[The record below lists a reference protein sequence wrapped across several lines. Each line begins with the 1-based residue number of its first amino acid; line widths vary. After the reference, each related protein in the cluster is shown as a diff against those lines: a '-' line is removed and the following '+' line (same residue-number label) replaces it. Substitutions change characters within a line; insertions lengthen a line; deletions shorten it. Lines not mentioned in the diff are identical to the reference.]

1 MKVKR
6 TVRRLLS
13 GILAV
18 IMAVTLM
25 PPYVAKAAGD
35 KWWEDGGNTAN
46 SIQKA
51 INNVRDGGTVSISGN
66 ADINE
71 AIKIEEGRNVII
83 ELNGYMI
90 NRHLASD
97 RFEKC
102 KRNGEVFW
110 VGENATLTIN
120 GGKGEYAQREH
131 KGRTSNDVWYADDKS
146 GGSKNYTG
154 GMIVGGGSTNGAG
167 GIHMRDGATVNLND
181 VTVAGNMSDEY
192 GGAVRMKGD
201 GCTLVLNNSKIEYN
215 KAEDYG
221 GAVYI
226 DSGNGKVNLLNGST
240 ISNNNAQDNDGGAM
254 YSNGSKT
261 TVSLGKDCH
270 MDYNVSGDHGG
281 AIYFNK
287 DYSTVEL
294 DDTATISNN
303 KAKNHGGAL
312 FFNYSKVA
320 VIGGKIENNTAGT
333 GGGGIYLEPY
343 HNKISDDSATISGV
357 TLTGNKATSG
367 DGGAIHIEQEN
378 TTVTGCTITNNT
390 AGGSDGEGGG
400 IYVYND
406 NATISGCTI
415 TNNTA
420 GYKGGGVYVSQY
432 ENIALGGKLII
443 KNNTGKGKT
452 QNLRFGDGVMTTYLT
467 GAPTSGSEIGI
478 YLELGGNDRRQISR
492 DKGHY
497 AENVF
502 FSDIDNQHTEW
513 NTDRILYM
521 VKGAKPEITNKL
533 TVPMDG
539 NTGMTK
545 DDSKAKV
552 NGYPVYKGY
561 FSFPSV
567 EEEGKDIDSVFYY
580 TDGYFYNDPQTYNAQ
595 LATMSLT
602 LAMSGFNSSQGGAS
616 DYTYKSQ
623 NVEKLLS
630 DIGVAAADIYIS
642 DSYTSKPGTD
652 TIGVAIG
659 KKNIG
664 DGDVLVPISVRGAGY
679 ESEWAGNLTMGTE
692 GEHKGFQAAAEQV
705 FQQVQQ
711 YIQDYNLTQ
720 AIENGKVKFWITG
733 YSRSAATANLAAKR
747 LVDAYGEKNN
757 QIFGYTFATPQGAN
771 SQSGLG
777 SYPTI
782 HNTINSNDVV
792 PRVAPKL
799 DGYGFAHYGVDHI
812 IDTTDVNAIVKLKQ
826 QLKSI
831 DPDIAFDDY
840 YALATINYIKS
851 SVLNFFG
858 YKEPMISEIDTAG
871 KQIPATI
878 GGYEDD
884 LLKNLTVWG
893 KIPDRSYYA
902 GTASSGYP
910 GKGLGKD
917 GEQPYS
923 VEETLRVVA
932 QIMFSK
938 TAAEQEQLMA
948 AAKLKANQLGKL
960 SVWNNILGD
969 DWYKADNET
978 KKKWIWN
985 EFWDKIV
992 DCPGGL
998 REKFSKDELI
1008 KLRKAWPTLLDMLL
1022 TFVGYDYETKVYDTT
1037 SQVMVG
1043 TLAYNATSILQTHYP
1058 EVMFAW
1064 LRTADTYYDE
1074 YADTG
1079 STGPQIVNITTNV
1092 TPTVTYSVNGE
1103 KYSGDV
1109 VLNLSTTT
1117 KGASIYYKLTTTEN
1131 GVTTEST
1138 WLPFN
1143 RDLVLREPAEEGK
1156 TITYKVDTRS
1166 VYCGNTGTE
1175 QSQTYTVG
1183 YAKRYDVYVTVN
1195 EKNPMYVGD
1204 YKAGESVTLPTK
1216 SIQDE
1221 LDNYIQGKIFNKWEC
1236 VTNNVTIDEEAAKK
1250 EVLTFTMPE
1259 GDVTLNAVYMG
1270 KISTINITGLDSPV
1284 GGQAFDT
1291 EAQASLKSD
1300 SSSELKNVEVKVQW
1314 AVVETADDGQE
1325 TLTLVSDANAGFNK
1339 KYQAII
1345 AVNQVDGEIVFADTV
1360 TVTVTVDGQTLDAAK
1375 VERIADDGSLR
1386 IYCCETTTA
1395 KAKLT
1400 AQPTVPDITVQQ
1412 NTAAEAIPHPTTVL
1426 IQTEDGEKV
1435 ADVSGWTCI
1444 DAGGY
1449 VASTPKEYH
1458 FTGTINL
1465 GALDIERGDE
1475 LTNTVTVNE
1484 IVKVM
1489 ANPMVAVP
1497 QLAAGSPAPGTYHD
1511 NQTVKFNMPGDATI
1525 MYKLN
1530 GSENYQEYNSK
1541 TGISLTA
1548 QWPNT
1553 ETYTIN
1559 AYAMATD
1566 SQHNDSS
1573 VVEFTYI
1580 IAPQAVVTINCVDT
1594 GMETDSGSW
1603 TKSYN
1608 YTFTAGDKISLVAP
1622 DCDDEQF
1629 SHWEVREG
1637 DAVGLVTD
1645 ANKNNRTI
1653 TVDSTQIE
1661 QTASL
1666 TAVYNPIVKEISI
1679 EISKPE
1685 TGKALAQSTSKG
1697 TFTVTKQYTF
1707 SEYKLVLPITWTPA
1721 SEGTTE
1727 SVALPNTAYTAKL
1740 TMPMSSN
1747 SATFYTAKNLTLS
1760 VTDGSDANNGA
1771 GESVLSKYKIETDD
1785 QGNAVLAVYAVFNP
1799 TAKSKAV
1806 SVSQLDS
1813 VTVASMSDADAIE
1826 QTLDKDRGFVP
1837 VKLEDGNYV
1846 NAAVTWSVPTDYNPS
1861 LKGEELTV
1869 LGTLSNLPDYVD
1881 ASDLMDASS
1890 NINTSI
1896 TVYVSAA
1903 VRSETPTAS
1912 IPGGVYMSAQSVTL
1926 TAAEGADI
1934 YYTTDGSTPT
1944 TSSTKYDRNKAVT
1957 DENGQPV
1964 MDGNGNPVTRPQV
1977 IEVSKNMTLRA
1988 IAVEDG
1994 KQESPELSC
2003 EYYIHTHADSNK
2015 DGWCDGIDTGK
2026 KDEQNNPVLESCDT
2040 VILGKSNDTAE
2051 NPSVIPGSLYRDEEN
2066 GTIYV
2071 DVSAS
2076 NMETNYT
2083 TEVYPITNLKYAY
2096 EKDESGTVTE
2106 EHGYIFAGWYYAVQE
2121 TTTAENETTTVIETL
2136 EPCSSFPV
2144 KTSSEE
2150 GTAEIDSTQAKDYY
2164 AKFVDA
2170 SVLTVKAQIL
2180 AGTTAESEKTNM
2192 RFVTTVDSLNYQSVG
2207 FEIKYNEKV
2216 LNPSSNTVFKT
2227 IKAVDTNEQ
2236 KTLIE
2241 NAKEAFD
2248 NMVSEYFLSYRIDNI
2263 PKKAFEVEFTVTP
2276 SWVTLDGTKVV
2287 GETAKKHVCDG
2298 YLARLKSAETNASE
2312 GSSNS

>member
-1 MKVKR
+1 MNVKR

-415 TNNTA
+415 TDNTA

-521 VKGAKPEITNKL
+521 VKGAKPEITKKL
-533 TVPMDG
+533 PVSMDG
-539 NTGMTK
+539 NTGMTEDVLK
-545 DDSKAKV
+545 TKV

-630 DIGVAAADIYIS
+630 DIGVAAEDIYIS

-664 DGDVLVPISVRGAGY
+664 DGDILVPISVRGAGY

-692 GEHKGFQAAAEQV
+692 GEHKGFQSAAVQV

-747 LVDAYGEKNN
+747 LVDAYQGKGN
-757 QIFGYTFATPQGAN
+757 QIFGYTFATPQGAK

-858 YKEPMISEIDTAG
+858 NKEPMISEINTAG

-884 LLKNLTVWG
+884 LLKNLTEWG
-893 KIPDRSYYA
+893 KIPNRSYYA

-910 GKGLGKD
+910 GEGLGKD
-917 GEQPYS
+917 GEKPYS

-948 AAKLKANQLGKL
+948 AAKLKANQLSKL

-969 DWYKADNET
+969 DWYEKADNET

-998 REKFSKDELI
+998 REKFSEDELI

-1043 TLAYNATSILQTHYP
+1043 TLTYNATSILQTHYP

-1092 TPTVTYSVNGE
+1092 TPTVTYSENGGNH
-1103 KYSGDV
+1103 SGDV
-1109 VLNLSTTT
+1109 VLNLSTAT

-1143 RDLVLREPAEEGK
+1143 RDLVLREPSEAGK
-1156 TITYKVDTRS
+1156 PITYKVDTRS
-1166 VYCGNTGTE
+1166 VYCGNVGTE

-1183 YAKRYDVYVTVN
+1183 YAERYDVYVTVN

-1270 KISTINITGLDSPV
+1270 KISTINITGLASPV

-1291 EAQASLKSD
+1291 DAQVSLNPD
-1300 SSSELKNVEVKVQW
+1300 TPSELQNVDVKVQW
-1314 AVVETADDGQE
+1314 AVVETVDGKQ
-1325 TLTLVSDANAGFNK
+1325 TLTLVSDSQAGFNK

-1345 AVNQVDGEIVFADTV
+1345 AVNQVDGQIVFADPV
-1360 TVTVTVDGQTLDAAK
+1360 TVTVTENGQIQTLDAAK

-1412 NTAAEAIPHPTTVL
+1412 NTAAENIPHPTTVL
-1426 IQTEDGEKV
+1426 IQTEDGGKV
-1435 ADVSGWTCI
+1435 ANVSENGWTCN
-1444 DAGGY
+1444 DYNSA
-1449 VASTPKEYH
+1449 TPKTYT
-1458 FTGTINL
+1458 FTA
-1465 GALDIERGDE
+1465 ALDLDTLGIEENGKF
-1475 LTNTVTVNE
+1475 TATVSENV
-1484 IVKVM
+1484 IVEQ
-1489 ANPMVAVP
+1489 NPMVAVP
-1497 QLAAGSPAPGTYHD
+1497 QLAADSPTPGTYHE
-1511 NQTVKFNMPGDATI
+1511 NQTVRFAVPENATI
-1525 MYKLN
+1525 MYKLDD
-1530 GSENYQEYNSK
+1530 SEDYQECNSE
-1541 TGISLTA
+1541 TEISLTP

-1553 ETYTIN
+1553 ETHTIY
-1559 AYAMATD
+1559 AYAKAKD

-1580 IAPQAVVTINCVDT
+1580 IASQAVVTINCVDT
-1594 GMETDSGSW
+1594 GIKTGSGSW
-1603 TKSYN
+1603 TESYN
-1608 YTFTAGDKISLVAP
+1608 YTFTAGDTISLVAP
-1622 DCDDEQF
+1622 DCLDEQF
-1629 SHWEVREG
+1629 SHWEVRDG
-1637 DAVGLVTD
+1637 DVEGLVTD

-1653 TVDSTQIE
+1653 TVGSTQIG

-1685 TGKALAQSTSKG
+1685 TGKALAQSTSEG
-1697 TFTVTKQYTF
+1697 TFTVTNQYKF
-1707 SEYKLVLPITWTPA
+1707 SEYDLVLPITWTPA
-1721 SEGTTE
+1721 SEGTTD

-1740 TMPMSSN
+1740 TIPMSSDK
-1747 SATFYTAKNLTLS
+1747 ATFYTAKNLALS
-1760 VTDGSDANNGA
+1760 VTDGSGANNGA
-1771 GESVLSKYKIETDD
+1771 GESVLSKYRIETDD
-1785 QGNAVLAVYAVFNP
+1785 PGNAVLAVYAVFNP

-1813 VTVASMSDADAIE
+1813 ITVDKSMATADEILTAVSE
-1826 QTLDKDRGFVP
+1826 KVKSVP
-1837 VKLEDGNYV
+1837 VKLDDGNYV
-1846 NAAVTWSVPTDYNPS
+1846 NAAVTWNVPEGYTPS

-1869 LGTLSNLPDYVD
+1869 SGTLDALPDYVD
-1881 ASDLMDASS
+1881 AETLEDSS
-1890 NINTSI
+1890 GNINTSI

-1903 VRSETPTAS
+1903 ERSETPTAS

-1944 TSSTKYDRNKAVT
+1944 TSSKKYERKMSVT
-1957 DENGQPV
+1957 DENGNPV
-1964 MDGNGNPVTRPQV
+1964 TDGNGNPVTKPQE
-1977 IEVSKNMTLRA
+1977 IKVSANMTLRA
-1988 IAVEDG
+1988 IAVEAN

-2003 EYYIHTHADSNK
+2003 DYYIHIHVDSNK

-2026 KDEQNNPVLESCDT
+2026 KDEAGKPILESCNT
-2040 VILGKSNDTAE
+2040 VILGKSDDTAE
-2051 NPSVIPGSLYRDEEN
+2051 NLSVIPGSLYRDEEN

-2071 DVSAS
+2071 DVSAP

-2083 TEVYPITNLKYAY
+2083 TDVYPVTNLKYAY
-2096 EKDESGTVTE
+2096 KKDESGTVTA
-2106 EHGYIFAGWYYAVQE
+2106 EHGYIFAGWYYVEQE
-2121 TTTAENETTTVIETL
+2121 TTTDDNGVTTITETL
-2136 EPCSSFPV
+2136 KPCSSFPV
-2144 KTSSEE
+2144 NTSSEA

-2227 IKAVDTNEQ
+2227 IKAVDTEDQ
-2236 KTLIE
+2236 RVLISD
-2241 NAKEAFD
+2241 AKEAFD

-2263 PKKAFEVEFTVTP
+2263 PKEAFAVEFTVTP

-2287 GETAKKHVCDG
+2287 GEAAVKRVCDG

-2312 GSSNS
+2312 GNSNS

>member
-1 MKVKR
+1 MNVKR

-25 PPYVAKAAGD
+25 PPYVAKAAGED
-35 KWWEDGGNTAN
+35 AWWKDGGTTAS

-66 ADINE
+66 ADIDE
-71 AIKIEEGRNVII
+71 AIEIEKGRNVII

-97 RFEKC
+97 RFKKC
-102 KRNGEVFW
+102 ERNGEVFW

-120 GGKGEYAQREH
+120 GGKDNYAQH
-131 KGRTSNDVWYADDKS
+131 KGRISDNVWYADDTG

-181 VTVAGNMSDEY
+181 VTVAGNMSTEY

-226 DSGNGKVNLLNGST
+226 DGDNGKVNLLNGST
-240 ISNNNAQDNDGGAM
+240 ISYNTAQDNDGGAM

-261 TVSLGKDCH
+261 TVSLSKDCH
-270 MDYNVSGDHGG
+270 MNYNVSGDHGG
-281 AIYFNK
+281 AIYFND

-303 KAKNHGGAL
+303 KANNHGGAL

-320 VIGGKIENNTAGT
+320 VVGGKIENNTAGT
-333 GGGGIYLEPY
+333 GGGGIYLEPF

-357 TLTGNKATSG
+357 TLTENKATSG

-378 TTVTGCTITNNT
+378 TTVTGCTITNNI

-415 TNNTA
+415 TDNTA
-420 GYKGGGVYVSQY
+420 VYKGGGVYVSQY

-443 KNNTGKGKT
+443 KNNKGNGKT

-478 YLELGGNDRRQISR
+478 YLELDSNDRRQISR

-502 FSDIDNQHTEW
+502 FSDIGNQHTEW

-533 TVPMDG
+533 PVSMDG
-539 NTGMTK
+539 NTGMTEDVLK
-545 DDSKAKV
+545 TKV

-630 DIGVAAADIYIS
+630 DIGVAAEDIYIS

-664 DGDVLVPISVRGAGY
+664 DGDILVPISVRGAGY

-692 GEHKGFQAAAEQV
+692 GEHKGFQSAAVQV

-747 LVDAYGEKNN
+747 LVDAYQGKGN

-771 SQSGLG
+771 SQSGLE

-858 YKEPMISEIDTAG
+858 SKEPMISEINTAG

-884 LLKNLTVWG
+884 LLKKLTEWG
-893 KIPDRSYYA
+893 KIPNRSYYA

-910 GKGLGKD
+910 GEGLGKD
-917 GEQPYS
+917 GELPYS

-960 SVWNNILGD
+960 SVWKNILGD
-969 DWYKADNET
+969 DWYKANNET

-998 REKFSKDELI
+998 REKFSEDELI

-1022 TFVGYDYETKVYDTT
+1022 TFVGYDYETTVYDTT

-1043 TLAYNATSILQTHYP
+1043 TLAYNTTSISQTHYP

-1074 YADTG
+1074 YAG
-1079 STGPQIVNITTNV
+1079 SNGPQIVNITTDV
-1092 TPTVTYSVNGE
+1092 KPTVTYSVNGGE
-1103 KYSGDV
+1103 HSGDV
-1109 VLNLSTTT
+1109 VLNLSTET

-1166 VYCGNTGTE
+1166 VYCGSTGAE
-1175 QSQTYTVG
+1175 QSQTYTVD
-1183 YAKRYDVYVTVN
+1183 YAKRYPVNMTVNGADSKSVGNYKVGECVTVTAN
-1195 EKNPMYVGD
+1195 
-1204 YKAGESVTLPTK
+1204 TK
-1216 SIQDE
+1216 E
-1221 LDNYIQGKIFNKWEC
+1221 GKIFNKWEC
-1236 VTNNVTIDEEAAKK
+1236 VTNNVTIDEEAAEK

-1259 GDVTLNAVYMG
+1259 GNVTMNAVYMD
-1270 KISTINITGLDSPV
+1270 KISTINIADLDSPV
-1284 GGQAFDT
+1284 GGQEFDT
-1291 EAQASLKSD
+1291 KAQVSLNGNSGI
-1300 SSSELKNVEVKVQW
+1300 ERNVQW

-1325 TLTLVSDANAGFNK
+1325 TLTLVSDANAGYNK
-1339 KYQAII
+1339 TYQAII
-1345 AVNQVDGEIVFADTV
+1345 AVNQVDGQIVFADTV
-1360 TVTVTVDGQTLDAAK
+1360 TVTVTVDGQKQTLDAAK

-1412 NTAAEAIPHPTTVL
+1412 NTAAENIPHPTTVL
-1426 IQTEDGEKV
+1426 IQTDDGEKV
-1435 ADVSGWTCI
+1435 ANVSENGWTCN
-1444 DAGGY
+1444 DYNSA
-1449 VASTPKEYH
+1449 TPKTYT
-1458 FTGTINL
+1458 FTA
-1465 GALDIERGDE
+1465 ALDLDTLGIEE
-1475 LTNTVTVNE
+1475 TVDFTATVSENV
-1484 IVKVM
+1484 IVKQ
-1489 ANPMVAVP
+1489 NPMVAVP
-1497 QLAAGSPAPGTYHD
+1497 QLAADSPTPGTYHE
-1511 NQTVKFNMPGDATI
+1511 NQTVRFAVPENATI
-1525 MYKLN
+1525 MYKLDD
-1530 GSENYQEYNSK
+1530 SANYQECNSE
-1541 TGISLTA
+1541 TEISLTA

-1553 ETYTIN
+1553 ETHTIY
-1559 AYAMATD
+1559 AYAKAED

-1580 IAPQAVVTINCVDT
+1580 IASQAVVTINCVDT
-1594 GMETDSGSW
+1594 GIKTGSGSW
-1603 TKSYN
+1603 TESYN
-1608 YTFTAGDKISLVAP
+1608 YTFTAGDTISLVAP
-1622 DCDDEQF
+1622 DCLDEQF
-1629 SHWEVREG
+1629 SHWEVRDG
-1637 DAVGLVTD
+1637 DVKGLVTD

-1653 TVDSTQIE
+1653 TVYSTQIG

-1685 TGKALAQSTSKG
+1685 TGKALAQSTSEG
-1697 TFTVTKQYTF
+1697 TFTVTDQYKF
-1707 SEYKLVLPITWTPA
+1707 SEYGLVLPITWTPA
-1721 SEGTTE
+1721 SEGTTD

-1740 TMPMSSN
+1740 TISMSSEK
-1747 SATFYTAKNLTLS
+1747 ATFYTAKNLALS
-1760 VTDGSDANNGA
+1760 VTDGSGANNGA
-1771 GESVLSKYKIETDD
+1771 GESVLSKYRIETDD
-1785 QGNAVLAVYAVFNP
+1785 QRNAVLAVYAVFNP

-1813 VTVASMSDADAIE
+1813 ITVSSMSDAAAIKDS
-1826 QTLDKDRGFVP
+1826 LDKDRGFVP
-1837 VKLEDGNYV
+1837 VKLDDGNYV

-1861 LKGEELTV
+1861 LKGQEITV
-1869 LGTLSNLPDYVD
+1869 SGTLSNLPDYVD
-1881 ASDLMDASS
+1881 ASDLLDESG

-1903 VRSETPTAS
+1903 ERSETPTAS

-1926 TAAEGADI
+1926 TAAEGAEI

-1944 TSSTKYDRNKAVT
+1944 TSSTKYEREVPVT
-1957 DENGQPV
+1957 DENGETV
-1964 MDGNGNPVTRPQV
+1964 KDGNGNPVTRPQV
-1977 IEVSKNMTLRA
+1977 IEVSVNMTLKA
-1988 IAVEDG
+1988 IAVEAN

-2003 EYYIHTHADSNK
+2003 DYYIHTHVDSNK

-2026 KDEQNNPVLESCDT
+2026 KDEAGKPILESCDT

-2051 NPSVIPGSLYRDEEN
+2051 NPLVIPGSLYRDEEN

-2071 DVSAS
+2071 DVSAP

-2083 TEVYPITNLKYAY
+2083 TDVYPVTNLKYAY
-2096 EKDESGTVTE
+2096 KKDESGTVTA
-2106 EHGYIFAGWYYAVQE
+2106 EHGYIFAGWYYVEQE
-2121 TTTAENETTTVIETL
+2121 TTTDDNGVTTITETL
-2136 EPCSSFPV
+2136 KPCSSFPV
-2144 KTSSEE
+2144 NTSSEA

-2227 IKAVDTNEQ
+2227 IKAVDTEDQ
-2236 KTLIE
+2236 RVLISD
-2241 NAKEAFD
+2241 AKEAFD

-2263 PKKAFEVEFTVTP
+2263 PKEAFAVEFTVTP

-2287 GETAKKHVCDG
+2287 GETAVKRVCDG
-2298 YLARLKSAETNASE
+2298 YLARLKSTETNASE
-2312 GSSNS
+2312 GNSNS